1 MRVETKTETKT
12 YEVNTYIA
20 DDGKE
25 FATKAD
31 CEKYESLLKKK
42 EAENALRELRI
53 PELDDITPLHSDP
66 DDFTSY
72 HSFHW
77 YKVENEE
84 DVDKLEQMYEDA
96 GYIINSFDCDTY
108 PNLLGI
114 EEVDNLEV
122 YSYSL
127 TEMKDFVKRFFE
139 DNFDIEVEYKRKEGP
154 YGREEAK

>member
-1 MRVETKTETKT
+1 MRVEKKKKKKT

-42 EAENALRELRI
+42 EAEDALWELRI

-96 GYIINSFDCDTY
+96 GYYIQYFECDQY
-108 PNLLGI
+108 PNLLGV
-114 EEVDNLEV
+114 EESDGEV

-127 TEMKDFVKRFFE
+127 TETQERVKNFFKANFNIEVKYEREE
-139 DNFDIEVEYKRKEGP
+139 DNGEG
-154 YGREEAK
+154 